1 MANETRYYD
10 TPYTFISPV
19 RHFKSND
26 PYYYEVDNIPV
37 KQLEESQ
44 NFLKDQVD
52 GIISRQNN
60 KQDIEIDRSG
70 FSELKPYATGDDR
83 KIRVKPGKFTARIND
98 GYTLT
103 PLQVIEQVGG
113 YSNYKDAGGISDL
126 NTWRV
131 ETNIG
136 TYVSGV
142 LNEFQQGLLGDA
154 LNMNGL
160 AERAFVFPVWDED
173 GFHLAKGFDI
183 SGTTTPGYSQFDDD
197 FSADDRPPYPNFVG
211 TLLKNSTPETTR
223 DLILIKNVFDEDAST
238 EPEGNQQGR
247 VEAEFIRRWRGAIRT
262 SIVDVPEELVVPVPD
277 FDSNDFFYT
286 DEAGTRQSLA
296 ANQRIDLLFIYSKA
310 VDAESTTIPSF
321 DANGSPTV
329 LTEPALGILKGAGIG
344 ISRETASNDE
354 NADDRVS
361 LQTLDGTPIMLA
373 HPGDENGN
381 NTGFTTEAG
390 VIKGSFPSP
399 DDLMNLAP
407 LLSEQLE
414 TDAFQLIGQSI
425 LPVAYIRVQSPGGP
439 IADLITDEDVID
451 IRPFFR
457 TTELAYNERAGIAAA
472 TPQISIANPVVSEAN
487 LEKVRKEVVA
497 TFDGRISNIEG
508 SLGVVEEEIGGATRP
523 RTIATGNVLGGYWG
537 PEGAMM
543 NRARSNAAGSLGN
556 ATMNQLAD
564 LVEAEVGLPAG
575 SVPYTGDWDKAR
587 WYAEGGYT
595 GLAINDKINVCMP
608 SVVENGGPG
617 GNNRWL
623 PPWQSGRVNGQVSSV
638 AALRSEFG
646 SESFSLFQFQDDAF
660 AVNGGVPVAGTNSL
674 TIRALIAQGI
684 TTSSRNPF
692 GNLPG
697 STTSFSSS
705 LLRKIFSSRD
715 VTIYFVTKR
724 IKLNLEATPWVDD
737 YQVKVNLLNCVPLT
751 FNNASQPQGEPLP
764 TSQASNVWIQKHKEY
779 FTICVAWAG
788 PRAIFGPGAHRFFP
802 WANRNNA
809 DKFVGFA
816 HPQAYLLGGGSFG
829 NNGSNPVGG
838 SENISETSRDESFER
853 MVNNDSTGDRIPSTS
868 NKFTESNYFSPVKPL
883 VYPSVQWEVV
893 GIPGSFMAE
902 SAGGDGTRMRQKD
915 PTIKCR

>member
-1 MANETRYYD
+1 MANEIRYYE

-52 GIISRQNN
+52 GIIARQNN

-70 FSELKPYATGDDR
+70 FSELKPYVTGDDR
-83 KIRVKPGKFTARIND
+83 KVRVKPGKFTARIND
-98 GYTLT
+98 GYTMT
-103 PLQVIEQVGG
+103 PLQVIRQVAGF
-113 YSNYKDAGGISDL
+113 SNYKDANGISDL
-126 NTWRV
+126 NTWEV

-160 AERAFVFPVWDED
+160 AERAFVFPVWDDD
-173 GFHLAKGFDI
+173 GFHLAKGFDV
-183 SGTTTPGYSQFDDD
+183 SGTITPGYSQFDDD

-223 DLILIKNVFDEDAST
+223 DLILIKNVYDPDAQNV
-238 EPEGNQQGR
+238 PQGNQQGR

-262 SIVDVPEELVVPVPD
+262 SIVDVPEELVATVPD

-286 DEAGTRQSLA
+286 DEAGTRQPLA

-414 TDAFQLIGQSI
+414 TTAFQLIGQSI
-425 LPVAYIRVQSPGGP
+425 LPVAYVRVQSPGGP

-457 TTELAYNERAGIAAA
+457 TTELTYNERAGIAAA

-487 LEKVRKEVVA
+487 LEKVRKEVVGSFDNRVA
-497 TFDGRISNIEG
+497 TIEAAV
-508 SLGVVEEEIGGATRP
+508 GVVEEEIGGATRP

-543 NRARSNAAGSLGN
+543 NRMRANAAGSLTQ

-564 LVEAEVGLPAG
+564 IVEAEVGLPAG
-575 SVPYTGDWDKAR
+575 SVPYTGDWDRAR

-595 GLAINDKINVCMP
+595 GLGINDKINVCMP
-608 SVVENGGPG
+608 NVTENGGPG
-617 GNNRWL
+617 GDNRWL
-623 PPWQSGRVNGQVSSV
+623 PPWISGRLFGQTSSV
-638 AALRSEFG
+638 AGLRNEFG
-646 SESFSLFQFQDDAF
+646 SESFSLFSF
-660 AVNGGVPVAGTNSL
+660 ADPAKAPPYPALGTFGGQTVFSS
-674 TIRALIAQGI
+674 Q
-684 TTSSRNPF
+684 SRNPF
-692 GNLPG
+692 GGNLPG
-697 STTSFSSS
+697 GGYTGEQ
-705 LLRKIFSSRD
+705 LRNMFGSRD
-715 VTIYFVTKR
+715 VAIYFVTKR
-724 IKLNLEATPWVDD
+724 IKLNFENTPWVDD
-737 YQVKVNLLNCVPLT
+737 YQVKVNFLNCVPLS
-751 FNNASQPQGEPLP
+751 FNIAPAAVTKK
-764 TSQASNVWIQKHKEY
+764 TSQASNIWIQKQKDY

-788 PRAIFGPGAHRFFP
+788 PTPVLGPGAHEYFP
-802 WANRNNA
+802 WANRNVPA
-809 DKFVGFA
+809 KFVGFA
-816 HPQAYLLGGGSFG
+816 HPQAYLLGGGEIG

-838 SENISETSRDESFER
+838 SENISEARRNETFER
-853 MVNNDSTGDRIPSTS
+853 LVNKDAGGGAVAGTS
-868 NKFTESNYFSPVKPL
+868 PKFSEPNYFSPVKPL

-893 GIPGSFMAE
+893 GIPGSFVSE
-902 SAGGDGTRMRQKD
+902 SAGSTGQKMRLKD